1 LSETRIHLE
10 IRDGIE
16 TVTYRPARP
25 ARETPILFVHGMWHG
40 AWCWRDWQAHFA
52 DAGWES
58 HAISLPG
65 HGASPARG
73 SVRFATMGDY
83 LRVIRDVIGR
93 FANPPVVIGH
103 SMGGGLL
110 QWYLK
115 KGADDLPAVV
125 MVAAFPA
132 HSTVADGALP
142 HLRRDP
148 YGFLKMAL
156 SLSSTPLVRSPE
168 WAASLLITEGAAL
181 DPEDLHARLCE
192 GIGSRALAAQ
202 PPVLDTAAEN
212 RVTDALGRR

>member
-1 LSETRIHLE
+1 
-10 IRDGIE
+10 
-16 TVTYRPARP
+16 
-25 ARETPILFVHGMWHG
+25 
-40 AWCWRDWQAHFA
+40 
-52 DAGWES
+52 
-58 HAISLPG
+58 
-65 HGASPARG
+65 
-73 SVRFATMGDY
+73 
-83 LRVIRDVIGR
+83 
-93 FANPPVVIGH
+93 
-103 SMGGGLL
+103 L

-192 GIGSRALAAQ
+192 ESALVLLQHNPPFWTPPRKTASPMLWVAGERDAAFTHDGARRSARFYGAEFISI
-202 PPVLDTAAEN
+202 PNSGHDLMLEARRFETAETIASWLSVLP
-212 RVTDALGRR
+212 